1 MTKEETTRIT
11 IGDVEMEISLAD
23 YRRLPLPNTTTVA
36 TVTDINSHVQYKVC
50 RVACNVA
57 DCLCSLGIKA

>member
-1 MTKEETTRIT
+1 MTAEETTRIT
-11 IGDVEMEISLAD
+11 IGGVEMEISLAD
-23 YRRLPLPNTTTVA
+23 YRRLPLPNTTPVV
-36 TVTDINSHVQYKVC
+36 TVTDINTHTQYKVC